1 MYRAAIFLLGLESLS
16 VCNYRYILTTDI
28 PMQLPSDIIDRLA
41 RIEEHVQE
49 STRKIDSLIHVIDGN
64 GFPGFRLRLDRL
76 EQLEARRR
84 WYHHT
89 AIGAAIVSLVSAA
102 LVVVRKLMT

>member
-1 MYRAAIFLLGLESLS
+1 
-16 VCNYRYILTTDI
+16 
-28 PMQLPSDIIDRLA
+28 MQLPSDIIDRLA
-41 RIEEHVQE
+41 RIEEHVRE

-89 AIGAAIVSLVSAA
+89 AVGAAIVSLVSSA
-102 LVVVRKLMT
+102 LILLRRIIP